1 MRAKRIVRFVDNSFE
16 AGFEKVEVII
26 RFSKE
31 ICNLSVS
38 RRAFQMQE
46 TIVNS

>member
-1 MRAKRIVRFVDNSFE
+1 MRAERIVRFVGNSFE

-26 RFSKE
+26 RFSKK
-31 ICNLSVS
+31 IAIL